1 MRAASL
7 ALLAVLGAHPA
18 LAADWSQPAP
28 ASQMNL
34 TAYGELGAGWARL
47 HAASGS
53 ARDGLTTLEGAGYAN
68 LSFAE
73 RWNTEVEGRGYQI
86 DNGGSQPVSDS
97 GVFAHVYWRDPE
109 KAALGAFIGYDALG
123 LYGQHGDMVS
133 GGVEGQL
140 YFGNLT
146 LYGQGGLFN
155 SSASSGWLY
164 FDGGFVRGTA
174 RYFATPNL
182 RFQFDAQWAALNNS
196 DHTYALTLVGTAEY
210 RLNSLPLSGFA
221 RVRWDMLNPD
231 LNQDMDTTTVLFGI
245 RGYFGTD
252 SLIGN
257 DRHGPAM
264 DVLPFPPLYALN
276 FG

>member
-1 MRAASL
+1 MRAPVLAFLAALAS
-7 ALLAVLGAHPA
+7 PA
-18 LAADWSQPAP
+18 AFAADWSQPSP
-28 ASQMNL
+28 VSQANL
-34 TAYGELGAGWARL
+34 TAYGELGAGWSHL
-47 HAASGS
+47 HFANGFSV
-53 ARDGLTTLEGAGYAN
+53 DGLTTLEGAGYAN

-73 RWNTEVEGRGYQI
+73 RWNIEVEGRGYQI
-86 DNGGSQPVSDS
+86 DNAGSYTTSDS
-97 GVFAHVYWRDPE
+97 GVFAHLYWRDPE
-109 KAALGAFIGYDALG
+109 KASLGAFVGYDALG
-123 LYGQHGDMVS
+123 LYGMRGDMLS

-146 LYGQGGLFN
+146 LYGQGGWFN

-164 FDGGFVRGTA
+164 FNGGFVRGTA

-196 DHTYALTLVGTAEY
+196 DHTNALSLVGTVEY
-210 RLNSLPLSGFA
+210 RLTSLPLAGFA
-221 RVRWDMLNPD
+221 RLRWDMLNPD
-231 LNQDMDTTTVLFGI
+231 LNQDMDTTTFLFGI
-245 RGYFGTD
+245 RGYFGSD

-257 DRHGPAM
+257 DRNGPAM